1 MEAKDFTDILIRRT
15 PHYQK
20 ELLKDYTPSSG
31 WVGQVPTG
39 DWPAFTGTSRIG
51 HRIRRMF
58 PNLSGRWK
66 TTVESGCIGQPC
78 DPTRKKV
85 GFGYDQFEYHL
96 EEDHYETDIF
106 CFPLIMS
113 ADEAKSQYASLV
125 EGLRQ
130 ATVWIWNHRFRSEAV
145 RICDTQVLCGSTFTD
160 AAPLFNED
168 DTEMTTSGAPTSTL
182 TVPFL
187 QRYVQPLILEGY
199 LDNSPLPM
207 KGRKFEVIT
216 DMITSTKL
224 VQENPALKDYCT
236 ALSVDD
242 FKELYRYGINQTVGD
257 FMLHLDPTPLRYS
270 QISSTRYQM
279 VLPYENMPAAGGIGA
294 DPNTAWIDAFCQ
306 WDFIWHRRVM
316 KSLVRR
322 SQPIN
327 SQMPFSAL
335 DWGGRWKFVMDNMT
349 ITDDDGTI
357 IPVNNEER
365 TKGKF
370 IANFSAGTMPD
381 QTKWGAAILSLLEQS
396 CVVDHTPCS
405 TAYAYVAQDYSSANE
420 PCPSGPVSYDLP
432 SAGPYV
438 IGSTSCNGVPLS
450 ATPRAAGATV
460 AALVT
465 YLNNNLG
472 AYGTWSAGPFNTTV
486 VLTDSTCASL
496 LLEIYQ
502 GSV

>member
-1 MEAKDFTDILIRRT
+1 MEGKDFTDLLIRRT

-58 PNLSGRWK
+58 PDLSGRWK
-66 TTVESGCIGQPC
+66 TTVESGCIGEPC

-96 EEDHYETDIF
+96 EEDHYRTDIF

-113 ADEAKSQYASLV
+113 ADEAKSQYAALV
-125 EGLRQ
+125 DGLRQ
-130 ATVWIWNHRFRSEAV
+130 ATIWIWNHRFRTEAV
-145 RICDTQVLCGSTFTD
+145 RICDLKVLCGTNFTP
-160 AAPLFNED
+160 ANPLWNED
-168 DTEMTTSGAPTSTL
+168 DTVMHTSGAPQSSL
-182 TVPFL
+182 TVQFL

-199 LDNSPLPM
+199 LDNQPLPM

-224 VQENPALKDYCT
+224 VQENPALKDYVT
-236 ALSVDD
+236 ALSVDE
-242 FKELYRYGINQTVGD
+242 FKELFRYGIMQTVGD

-270 QISSTRYQM
+270 QISATVYNM

-294 DPNTAWIDAFCQ
+294 DPNWAWINGFCQ

-349 ITDDDGTI
+349 EIVDGTEV
-357 IPVNNEER
+357 PVNNEER

-381 QTKWGAAILSLLEQS
+381 QTKWGVAILSLLEQS
-396 CVVDHTPCS
+396 CVVNHTPCS
-405 TAYAYVAQDYSSANE
+405 TAYAYVTQDYSSAND
-420 PCPSGPVSYDLP
+420 PCPNGNVYYDIP
-432 SAGPYV
+432 ETGPYV
-438 IGSTSCNGVPLS
+438 LGSASCNGVVL
-450 ATPRAAGATV
+450 ANTPKPAGDTV
-460 AALVT
+460 AALIVF
-465 YLNNNLG
+465 LNATLG
-472 AYGTWSAGPFNTTV
+472 AYGTWSVRDATSIQLVG
-486 VLTDSTCASL
+486 STCASL
-496 LLEIYQ
+496 TLEIFQ
-502 GSV
+502 GEV

>member
-1 MEAKDFTDILIRRT
+1 MEGKDFTDLLIRRT

-20 ELLKDYTPSSG
+20 ELLKDYTPTSG

-39 DWPAFTGTSRIG
+39 EWPAFTGTSRIG

-58 PNLSGRWK
+58 PNLSGKWK
-66 TTVESGCIGQPC
+66 TTVESGCIGEPC

-96 EEDHYETDIF
+96 EEDHYTTDIF

-113 ADEAKSQYASLV
+113 ADEAKSQYAALV

-145 RICDTQVLCGSTFTD
+145 RICDSQVLCGSNFQQ
-160 AAPLFNED
+160 ANPQWNAD
-168 DTEMTTSGAPTSTL
+168 DTVMHTSGAPTSSL
-182 TVPFL
+182 TVQFL

-199 LDNSPLPM
+199 LDNQPLPM

-224 VQENPALKDYCT
+224 VQENPNLKDYVT
-236 ALSVDD
+236 ALSVDE
-242 FKELYRYGINQTVGD
+242 FKELFRYGIMQTVGD

-270 QISSTRYQM
+270 QISATVYNV
-279 VLPYENMPAAGGIGA
+279 VLPYENTPAAGGIGA
-294 DPNTAWIDAFCQ
+294 DPNWAWINAYAQ

-322 SQPIN
+322 SAPIN
-327 SQMPFSAL
+327 SQMPFSSL

-349 ITDDDGTI
+349 ITEEDGTI
-357 IPVNNEER
+357 VPVNNEER

-381 QTKWGAAILSLLEQS
+381 QTKWGVAILSLLEQS
-396 CVVDHTPCS
+396 CVVDHTPCVS
-405 TAYAYVAQDYSSANE
+405 AYSYVSQDYSSAND
-420 PCPSGPVSYDLP
+420 PCPQSPILIDIPAEGPFVLG
-432 SAGPYV
+432 SA
-438 IGSTSCNGVPLS
+438 SCNGVALS
-450 ATPRAAGATV
+450 NTPKPAGNTV
-460 AALVT
+460 AELIT
-465 YLNNNLG
+465 FLNATLG
-472 AYGTWSAGPFNTTV
+472 AYGTFTAGYPGMIVMTG
-486 VLTDSTCASL
+486 STCASL
-496 LLEIYQ
+496 TLEIYQ